1 MGNLRFQLPQA
12 LPPYNTSFS
21 ALESGPAC
29 PQWEPATQSG
39 PSGLPEETE
48 NYLASLLV
56 NALTSAEDCACI
68 SSLVQFQDM
77 VVIDDIGL
85 TLNVITPADATPES
99 KLPVIVVSFEDTIPI
114 LTLFTNI
121 RE

>member
-1 MGNLRFQLPQA
+1 
-12 LPPYNTSFS
+12 
-21 ALESGPAC
+21 
-29 PQWEPATQSG
+29 
-39 PSGLPEETE
+39 
-48 NYLASLLV
+48 
-56 NALTSAEDCACI
+56 
-68 SSLVQFQDM
+68 M